1 MHKLIYVDH
10 LNFIISSFS
19 IRTWDGDMVSAISN
33 NFIKHKKSDPKN
45 RCCTRRN
52 SF

>member
-1 MHKLIYVDH
+1 VGH

-19 IRTWDGDMVSAISN
+19 TRTWDGDMVSAISN
-33 NFIKHKKSDPKN
+33 NFIKQSDPKN

>member
-1 MHKLIYVDH
+1 MI
-10 LNFIISSFS
+10 
-19 IRTWDGDMVSAISN
+19 SAISN
-33 NFIKHKKSDPKN
+33 NFIKQSDPKN